1 MVIGTESENVVSSSN
16 SNQGCCIYFCINN
29 FGRMILL
36 VNIIP
41 NPTGQNFDD
50 LNWA

>member
-1 MVIGTESENVVSSSN
+1 MVIGTESEAVVSSSN
-16 SNQGCCIYFCINN
+16 SNQGCCIN
-29 FGRMILL
+29 FDRMILL

-50 LNWA
+50 LNWQ